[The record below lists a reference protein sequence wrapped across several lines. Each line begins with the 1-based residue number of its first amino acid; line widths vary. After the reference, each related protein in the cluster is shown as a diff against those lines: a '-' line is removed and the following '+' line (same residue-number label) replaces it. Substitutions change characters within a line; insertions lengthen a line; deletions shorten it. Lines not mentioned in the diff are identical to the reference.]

1 TRAAMAEIAIGSV
14 GDTTAANA
22 NATVRGMAGIIQCTK
37 KPTPT
42 TVRATRPSASSRTAV
57 RSFSNS
63 SFGMRQPS
71 RNSRGGMKRKQSPLD
86 VSCSARKPVRRA
98 ESTAPTSSEA
108 GRPLDEI
115 SHVGCGM
122 YGQRMMGKA
131 RPRRNITG
139 HFASHFELL
148 IRCRGEQRN
157 QQILQRDDPDA
168 QRDKLGV
175 AHFRSWNL
183 FFVSRCGHDG
193 TSGPSFVLPSRQRL
207 LTLE

>member
-1 TRAAMAEIAIGSV
+1 VNEEADTDDCQGDQAECQLKDCRSV
-14 GDTTAANA
+14 LQQFLVWNA
-22 NATVRGMAGIIQCTK
+22 
-37 KPTPT
+37 PTIEEQQ
-42 TVRATRPSASSRTAV
+42 
-57 RSFSNS
+57 
-63 SFGMRQPS
+63 G
-71 RNSRGGMKRKQSPLD
+71 RNEKKQSPLD

-193 TSGPSFVLPSRQRL
+193 TSGPSFVLPSR
-207 LTLE
+207 